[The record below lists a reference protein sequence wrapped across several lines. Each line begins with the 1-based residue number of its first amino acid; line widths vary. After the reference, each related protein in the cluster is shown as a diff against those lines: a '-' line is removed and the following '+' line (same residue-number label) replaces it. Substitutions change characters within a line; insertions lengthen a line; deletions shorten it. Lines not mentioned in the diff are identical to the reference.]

1 MTTDRAL
8 VLGGGGVAGI
18 AWQTGVLLGLA
29 ESGVDVLDVGLVVGT
44 SAGSTVAAQA
54 TSGLSLGEL
63 FERQVDPALQT
74 PEIAAKLDITE
85 FATAMTDA
93 MVGAR
98 DADDARSRIG
108 AMALAANTVNEAQRR
123 AVIAA
128 RLPVDTWP
136 SRRLAVVAVDAH
148 SGESRVFD
156 QESDVDLVDAVTAS
170 CAVPGVWPPV
180 TIAGRR
186 YVDGGVR
193 SMENAD
199 LAVGF
204 DRVLVLSLL
213 PPDAPSGPWPG
224 LDQQVRALEEQG
236 AKVAVVR
243 PDDASVTAIGVNPL
257 DPATRE
263 PAARAGREQGRAEAA
278 RVAQVWS

>member
-1 MTTDRAL
+1 
-8 VLGGGGVAGI
+8 
-18 AWQTGVLLGLA
+18 
-29 ESGVDVLDVGLVVGT
+29 
-44 SAGSTVAAQA
+44 
-54 TSGLSLGEL
+54 
-63 FERQVDPALQT
+63 
-74 PEIAAKLDITE
+74 
-85 FATAMTDA
+85 MTDA

-98 DADDARSRIG
+98 DADDARSRMG
-108 AMALAANTVNEAQRR
+108 AMALAANTVTEAQRR

-128 RLPVDTWP
+128 RLPVDAWP

-156 QESDVDLVDAVTAS
+156 QESDVDLVDAVAAS

-199 LAVGF
+199 LAAGF

-213 PPDAPSGPWPG
+213 SPDALSGPWPG

-243 PDDASVTAIGVNPL
+243 PDDGSVTAIGVNPL

-278 RVAQVWS
+278 RVAQFWS